1 MHILLFLL
9 LIQDSA
15 SALMPAA
22 QHHDIN
28 LPAPPIGGTK
38 NDWIGYGI
46 SVASTLAIGL
56 ITRFF
61 EHRKMKR
68 NFQRKLEEL
77 K

>member
-15 SALMPAA
+15 SALMPVA
-22 QHHDIN
+22 HHDIN
-28 LPAPPIGGTK
+28 LPSPPIGGTK
-38 NDWIGYGI
+38 SDWIGYGI
-46 SVASTLAIGL
+46 SVASTLAVGL